1 MVRAYAHE
9 QFARLILK
17 CYEELELMSE
27 YVLLESEVRVTDL
40 EDECSEFSLGMFGST
55 VQDMVPSQAAEDTAS
70 TKDRTLRSSGAYSSG
85 LKLGTDSY
93 AVPSTTEVGG
103 LIDDAASSEIHDSLD
118 MCKISSTSPQ
128 VMRAVADPISSKL
141 AAIHHVSQA
150 IKSLRWKRQLQ
161 NTQGDLVDHGNRIRE
176 RSSNFSVCGCGDAS
190 CIEVCD
196 IREWLPKSK
205 MDQKMWNLILLLG
218 ESYLALGEAYKDAGE
233 FNRALKVVELSCLVY
248 GSMPQH
254 LEDTRFISSMV
265 SSLSYQSKVKNEK
278 KKMDLTIDVAE
289 GLGFNFFEG
298 YSTEQFSP
306 TYLFWAKAW
315 SLVGDV
321 YVEYHRTRGTG
332 NPVQAERKTS
342 GSELRMSNEVVREV
356 TRLKKKLGQYK
367 QNCSS
372 CSLINC
378 SCQSDRASS
387 GNSASSS
394 SRGSTPYNRKLNKK
408 LNTRNSLH
416 SLVGQTFDENSSRKI
431 VSADKP
437 NDGLP
442 QNDSERE
449 AHATSVKE
457 YELRESSA
465 TFDVV
470 DIKDIEKTHRTG
482 SVDEA
487 CSNSS
492 SKVASELRSG
502 GIFKFLESPKSA
514 NVENNLSA
522 AIDCYGEARKAI
534 GAFPSGSAELHS
546 ILKKMGWVCNE
557 LGRHRLENKDLAA
570 AEIAFAD
577 AIKAFKEV
585 SDHTNIILINC
596 NLGHGRRALAE
607 ELVTKMDDL
616 KMHDVL
622 QTAYKQAMKAAKLEY
637 FESLSYYGA
646 AKIELSSAS
655 DVPDYLTLHNEVYTQ
670 FAHTHLRLGMLLAR
684 EATSDGIDS
693 GHFDE
698 FSSKGTNKE
707 RRKHELSASEAF
719 RVALS
724 TYEAL
729 GNLRKQEAAYAH
741 YQLAC
746 YHRNTCLKFLDF
758 DKKQVKFSN
767 YETSRQKA
775 KWYASLADKHWQ
787 KSIDFYGPKT
797 HSVMYLNI
805 LMEQSVL
812 SWSLSNSLHSN
823 MVCSL
828 NSLVLHHVKVDNVN
842 FCMGQVVA
850 VLSM

>member
-17 CYEELELMSE
+17 CYEELELTLESF
-27 YVLLESEVRVTDL
+27 LLESEVTVTNL
-40 EDECSEFSLGMFGST
+40 ADECSDFFLGKFGST
-55 VQDMVPSQAAEDTAS
+55 VQDVVPSQAAEDTTS
-70 TKDRTLRSSGAYSSG
+70 TKDRSFHSSEADSSG
-85 LKLGTDSY
+85 LKLETDSY
-93 AVPSTTEVGG
+93 AVSSATEVEG
-103 LIDDAASSEIHDSLD
+103 LIDDAASSEIDDNLD
-118 MCKISSTSPQ
+118 MCKISSNFPHLL
-128 VMRAVADPISSKL
+128 RAVADPISSKL

-150 IKSLRWKRQLQ
+150 IESLRRKRHLQ
-161 NTQGDLVDHGNRIRE
+161 NTQGGLVDHGNRIRE
-176 RSSNFSVCGCGDAS
+176 RSSNFSVCGCGDAN

-205 MDQKMWNLILLLG
+205 MDQKMWNLVLLLG
-218 ESYLALGEAYKDAGE
+218 ESYLALGEAYKDDAQ
-233 FNRALKVVELSCLVY
+233 FDRALKVVEVACLVY

-254 LEDTRFISSMV
+254 LEDTSFVSSMV
-265 SSLSYQSKVKNEK
+265 SSSSYQSKVKNEE
-278 KKMDLTIDVAE
+278 KKMNLTIDVAE
-289 GLGFNFFEG
+289 GLGSNFFFEG

-306 TYLFWAKAW
+306 IYLFWATAG

-321 YVEYHRTRGTG
+321 YVEYHRTRGKG

-342 GSELRMSNEVVREV
+342 GSEMRMSNEVVREV

-378 SCQSDRASS
+378 SCRSDRASS
-387 GNSASSS
+387 GNSACSSS
-394 SRGSTPYNRKLNKK
+394 GGSTPYSRKLNRK

-416 SLVGQTFDENSSRKI
+416 SLVGQTFDDNSSRKI
-431 VSADKP
+431 ASADKP
-437 NDGLP
+437 NVGHP
-442 QNDSERE
+442 KNDSERE
-449 AHATSVKE
+449 AHTTLVKK
-457 YELRESSA
+457 YKLRESSA
-465 TFDVV
+465 TSNVV
-470 DIKDIEKTHRTG
+470 GLKDIKKTHMTG

-487 CSNSS
+487 CSDSS
-492 SKVASELRSG
+492 CKVPSESRSG

-514 NVENNLSA
+514 DVENNLSA
-522 AIDCYGEARKAI
+522 AIHCYDAARKAI
-534 GAFPSGSAELHS
+534 GSFPTGSAELYS
-546 ILKKMGWVCNE
+546 ILKKLGWVCNE
-557 LGRHRLENKDLAA
+557 LGRHRLENGDLAS

-585 SDHTNIILINC
+585 SDHANIILINC

-616 KMHDVL
+616 NRHDVL
-622 QTAYKQAMKAAKLEY
+622 QTAYKQALETAKLEY
-637 FESLSYYGA
+637 FESLRYYGA

-655 DVPDYLTLHNEVYTQ
+655 DVPDYLVLHNEVYTQ
-670 FAHTHLRLGMLLAR
+670 YAHTHLRLGMLLTR

-693 GHFDE
+693 RHFDE

-707 RRKHELSASEAF
+707 RRKHEMSASEAF
-719 RVALS
+719 WEALS
-724 TYEAL
+724 TYESL

-746 YHRNTCLKFLDF
+746 YHRDTCLKFLDY
-758 DKKQVKFSN
+758 DKKQIKLSN

-797 HSVMYLNI
+797 HTVMYLNI
-805 LMEQSVL
+805 LMEQSAL
-812 SWSLSNSLHSN
+812 SWSLSISLHSN
-823 MVCSL
+823 TVCSL
-828 NSLVLHHVKVDNVN
+828 NSLVLHHVRLDTVN
-842 FCMGQVVA
+842 F
-850 VLSM
+850 